1 MKNSLFTIIILI
13 FFSTG
18 VFSQSGSLRGKILD
32 ESTGEELIGA
42 TIVVENTTN
51 GAITDFDGNYS
62 IDNLTAGTYNF
73 RFSFISYQTLLVN
86 AVEIKAGEVTVI
98 NIALKQEVSDIEEVV
113 VVARAI
119 TQTETSVITLQ
130 RKSATV
136 LDGISAQQMSRLGD
150 GDAAGALKRV
160 TGISVEGGKYV
171 YVRGLSDRYSK
182 TVLNNAEIPGLDPDK
197 NTVQMDMFPSNM
209 IENIIVHKTFSP
221 DLPGSFTGG
230 FVNIVTKDF
239 PDKFTLQFSTT
250 LGYNP
255 QTNFN
260 NSFLSYEGGKYD
272 ILGFDDGSRSIPNI
286 AENQIPARFEN
297 DVLLNT
303 IGQSFNKNMQVM
315 NSQAGINHSHS
326 FSVGNQTKLFG
337 KQIGFNVGF
346 SYGHDYSSYN
356 NGMVGRYKLLHP
368 DNETLNGEII
378 LNDQKGTEEVIWSG
392 LANLNYKLS
401 NNHMIGLVLVR
412 NQSGASLARVQDGT
426 KNSDEAGMPY
436 YTQTMQY
443 LQRSFTS
450 YQLKGEHVFEG
461 FHALNIEWISSYTN
475 SAQDEPDLRFFTY
488 HQNDGGVYEIS
499 QSLYP
504 VPTRFFRNMTENNFD
519 NKIDITLPFQI
530 NGYLAK
536 TKFGGAFVA
545 KNRTFVTR
553 EFTFS
558 ENSNS
563 FNGNISD
570 YFADE
575 NIDAQNGLF
584 VTNSVNSDNKNSY
597 DATQTVAAAYSLFD
611 ATFGSLRILTG
622 VRFEKTIMNT
632 TSRKAGLKEGNL
644 DNNDFLPSLNITYHI
659 ADKINVRTAY
669 TRTLARPSFRELA
682 PYASIDFVGD
692 FVKIGNPYLKRTLID
707 NIDIRWEYYMNSGEI
722 MSVSVFYKQFEN
734 PIERTFNTE
743 AANPELTWRNVAEAD
758 MYGIELEIRK
768 SLDFIDFL
776 KDVKVGGNYTFVKSQ
791 VSIDEKELESKRYF
805 NPDFSSKRVMAG
817 QSPYIFNAYITY
829 ECEKN
834 GINANLGYNTT
845 GKQLYLVNAEG
856 VPDIYEQSRHQLDF
870 TFSKKIG
877 ESLSLKVGVKNI
889 LDSQYRQ
896 TYEYNNQEYIYSQ
909 YSLGRTYS
917 LGFNY
922 LIN

>member
-272 ILGFDDGSRSIPNI
+272 ILGFDDGSRSIPNV

-326 FSVGNQTKLFG
+326 FS
-337 KQIGFNVGF
+337 
-346 SYGHDYSSYN
+346 
-356 NGMVGRYKLLHP
+356 
-368 DNETLNGEII
+368 E
-378 LNDQKGTEEVIWSG
+378 
-392 LANLNYKLS
+392 
-401 NNHMIGLVLVR
+401 
-412 NQSGASLARVQDGT
+412 
-426 KNSDEAGMPY
+426 
-436 YTQTMQY
+436 
-443 LQRSFTS
+443 
-450 YQLKGEHVFEG
+450 
-461 FHALNIEWISSYTN
+461 
-475 SAQDEPDLRFFTY
+475 
-488 HQNDGGVYEIS
+488 
-499 QSLYP
+499 
-504 VPTRFFRNMTENNFD
+504 
-519 NKIDITLPFQI
+519 
-530 NGYLAK
+530 
-536 TKFGGAFVA
+536 
-545 KNRTFVTR
+545 
-553 EFTFS
+553 
-558 ENSNS
+558 
-563 FNGNISD
+563 
-570 YFADE
+570 
-575 NIDAQNGLF
+575 
-584 VTNSVNSDNKNSY
+584 
-597 DATQTVAAAYSLFD
+597 
-611 ATFGSLRILTG
+611 
-622 VRFEKTIMNT
+622 
-632 TSRKAGLKEGNL
+632 
-644 DNNDFLPSLNITYHI
+644 
-659 ADKINVRTAY
+659 
-669 TRTLARPSFRELA
+669 
-682 PYASIDFVGD
+682 
-692 FVKIGNPYLKRTLID
+692 
-707 NIDIRWEYYMNSGEI
+707 
-722 MSVSVFYKQFEN
+722 
-734 PIERTFNTE
+734 
-743 AANPELTWRNVAEAD
+743 
-758 MYGIELEIRK
+758 
-768 SLDFIDFL
+768 
-776 KDVKVGGNYTFVKSQ
+776 
-791 VSIDEKELESKRYF
+791 
-805 NPDFSSKRVMAG
+805 
-817 QSPYIFNAYITY
+817 
-829 ECEKN
+829 
-834 GINANLGYNTT
+834 
-845 GKQLYLVNAEG
+845 
-856 VPDIYEQSRHQLDF
+856 
-870 TFSKKIG
+870 
-877 ESLSLKVGVKNI
+877 
-889 LDSQYRQ
+889 
-896 TYEYNNQEYIYSQ
+896 
-909 YSLGRTYS
+909 
-917 LGFNY
+917 
-922 LIN
+922 